1 MNTTPLN
8 NLVEQWNAEAN
19 ALIDKRPQ
27 TTENLARADVY
38 ITCANALNSA
48 IITILLTEADRLG
61 VKP

>member
-1 MNTTPLN
+1 MHTKPLN
-8 NLVEQWNAEAN
+8 DLVEKWNTEAN

-38 ITCANALNSA
+38 ITCANALNST

-61 VKP
+61 ATP